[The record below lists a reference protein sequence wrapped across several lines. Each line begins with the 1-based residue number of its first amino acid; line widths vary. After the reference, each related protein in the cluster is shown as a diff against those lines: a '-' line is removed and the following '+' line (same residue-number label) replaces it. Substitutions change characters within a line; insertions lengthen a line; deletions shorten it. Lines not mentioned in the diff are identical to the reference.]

1 VANAADA
8 VTDAQKQAVIAA
20 QKAYDEAVIM
30 DQKARN
36 FVEMATDAVTR
47 FHGLQIIVS
56 SITIT
61 SDTGVAD

>member
-20 QKAYDEAVIM
+20 QKAYDEAVIA

-36 FVEMATDAVTR
+36 FVE
-47 FHGLQIIVS
+47 FYPPLLLP
-56 SITIT
+56 
-61 SDTGVAD
+61 